1 MKKYVI
7 KRILSII
14 PVLFIVSIIVF
25 SLTHLTPGSPASM
38 ILGEDATPEQIRELE
53 EEMGL
58 NDPLP
63 VQYVRWLGGIF
74 QGDLGTSI
82 VGNRP
87 VAEML
92 GAYFLPTLSLTILST
107 IVAVLI
113 ALPLGMLA
121 ARKRGTAVDAAVSG
135 ISLAGISIP
144 GFLVGLLL
152 MLLICV
158 RLKLLPVSGYRPLSM
173 GLGQHLRCL
182 ILPSIALGFM
192 HSALMMRMTKASM
205 LEVLNSDYI
214 RMAKSKGVKEF
225 FLVSKHAFKNTM
237 VSVIT
242 IIGQSVIGI
251 LSGAAV
257 VETMFG
263 IPGMGFLMVNSIG
276 RRDYEVIQGIVLV
289 IAVINV
295 GISLLIDLIYGL
307 IDPRIRLS

>member
-7 KRILSII
+7 KRILSVI
-14 PVLFIVSIIVF
+14 PVLFIVSIVVF

-38 ILGEDATPEQIRELE
+38 ILGEDATQAEVEALE

-58 NDPLP
+58 HDPLP
-63 VQYVRWLGGIF
+63 VQYIKWLGGVLH
-74 QGDLGTSI
+74 GDLGNS
-82 VGNRP
+82 VLGNKP
-87 VAEML
+87 VTEMIKE
-92 GAYFLPTLSLTILST
+92 YFMPTLSLTILSVIIAT
-107 IVAVLI
+107 LI

-121 ARKRGTAVDAAVSG
+121 ARKRGTAADAVVSG

-152 MLLICV
+152 MLLVCV
-158 RLKLLPVSGYRPLSM
+158 KWKLLPVSGYKPLSM
-173 GLGQHLRCL
+173 GLGKYLQCL
-182 ILPSIALGFM
+182 ILPAIALGFM
-192 HSALMMRMTKASM
+192 NSALMMRMTKASM

-225 FLVSKHAFKNTM
+225 FLVAKHAFKNTM
-237 VSVIT
+237 VAVIT
-242 IIGQSVIGI
+242 VIGQSVISI

-257 VETMFG
+257 IETMFG

-276 RRDYEVIQGIVLV
+276 RRDYEVIQGVVLV

-295 GISLLIDLIYGL
+295 GISLIIDLIYGL